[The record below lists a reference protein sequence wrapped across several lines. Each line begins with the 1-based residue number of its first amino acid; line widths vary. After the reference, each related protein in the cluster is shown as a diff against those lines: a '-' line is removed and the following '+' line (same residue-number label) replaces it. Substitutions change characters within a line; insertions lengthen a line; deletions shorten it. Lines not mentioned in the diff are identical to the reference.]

1 MIMGGQSTLEIQI
14 SATISSNGEA
24 SGPAPSADQIKHAI
38 LRILVSQETE
48 QSHSFSKT
56 SVL

>member
-1 MIMGGQSTLEIQI
+1 MGGQSTLEIQI

-48 QSHSFSKT
+48 QLPSFSKT